1 MRNTARLHGAFMDVV
16 CSNLMAEFSGTRY
29 FGLMFGMPDRR
40 TVRSNRFLVPVIL
53 IGAAL
58 FVTGNG
64 WMALRSVEWL
74 ETSQRW
80 VDHTWEV
87 IAQVERIMSSA
98 KDAETSSR
106 GYLLTA
112 DPSSLTPFEQARRDL
127 PAEVEGFRQLTADNL
142 SQQQRAAYMVSVLNV
157 RMNVLAQVNAL
168 RAAPG
173 EFDNAR
179 AMATMEDGRA
189 AMGQVRLTANSM
201 EDEERRLL
209 GDRVSETR
217 RAALRVRLTSI
228 GASLLDFVLIF
239 LISRYLAR
247 ERALRLETENTAQ
260 SLAESRIE
268 IERKADEV
276 LRLNESLELR
286 VQQRTAELEAANKEL
301 EAFSYSV
308 SHDLRAPLRTIDGF
322 SLALEEDYA
331 DVVGVE
337 GKDYIQRVRTGVQR
351 MGGLIDALLQLSRIT
366 RADIE
371 RKAVDVSD
379 IAESVAGQVRDQS
392 PGQIIHF
399 SIEQGLEAF
408 ADSGLFRVALENLF
422 GNAVK
427 FSSRKAES
435 RVDFGWD
442 VDQKAYF
449 VRDNGAGFD
458 MTYKDK
464 LFGAFNRLHG
474 DRDFKGSGIGLAT
487 VARVI
492 RRHHGIIWADSVLD
506 RGSTFWFTLGGVTP

>member
-1 MRNTARLHGAFMDVV
+1 MGFRPRAIIEVDVPASIAKFGA
-16 CSNLMAEFSGTRY
+16 TRY
-29 FGLMFGMPDRR
+29 FCYMPG
-40 TVRSNRFLVPVIL
+40 TEVSWMPRSNRFLVPVIL

-58 FVTGNG
+58 FVVANG

-74 ETSQRW
+74 ETSEHW

-87 IAQVERIMSSA
+87 IAQVEQIRSST
-98 KDAETSSR
+98 KDAETGSR

-112 DPSSLTPFEQARRDL
+112 DRPFLTSFQKAQEDL
-127 PAEVEGFRQLTADNL
+127 PTELEQFKRLTNDNL
-142 SQQQRAAYMVSVLNV
+142 SQQQRAKDMLSALDRGMNLLNQA
-157 RMNVLAQVNAL
+157 NLL
-168 RAAPG
+168 RATPG
-173 EFDNAR
+173 EFDQNGAI
-179 AMATMEDGRA
+179 ASMEDSKA
-189 AMGQVRLTANSM
+189 PMQQVRLTAIAM

-209 GDRVSETR
+209 RDRVGETR
-217 RAALRVRLTSI
+217 RAALRVRLTLI
-228 GASLLDFVLIF
+228 GASLLDFFFIF
-239 LISRYLAR
+239 LISRYLAQ
-247 ERALRLETENTAQ
+247 ERALRHETEITAR
-260 SLAESRIE
+260 SLEQSRIE
-268 IERKADEV
+268 IERKANEV
-276 LRLNESLELR
+276 HLLNESLELR
-286 VQQRTAELEAANKEL
+286 VQQRTAELEATNKEL

-337 GKDYIQRVRTGVQR
+337 GKDYIQRVRAGVQR

-371 RKAVDVSD
+371 RKAVDVTE
-379 IAESVAGQVRDQS
+379 IANSVAAQMVDQN
-392 PGQIIHF
+392 PGQTIHF
-399 SIEQGLEAF
+399 SIEQGLKAS
-408 ADSGLFRVALENLF
+408 ADAGLLRVALENLF

-427 FSSRKAES
+427 FSSKKAES

-442 VDQKAYF
+442 DSQKAYF

-492 RRHHGIIWADSVLD
+492 RRHHGTIWADSVLD

>member
-1 MRNTARLHGAFMDVV
+1 MP
-16 CSNLMAEFSGTRY
+16 GTQDSRAS
-29 FGLMFGMPDRR
+29 
-40 TVRSNRFLVPVIL
+40 RSNRFLVPIIL
-53 IGAAL
+53 IGAAF
-58 FVTGNG
+58 FVAANG

-74 ETSQRW
+74 ETSEHW

-87 IAQVERIMSSA
+87 IAQVETIMSSA
-98 KDAETSSR
+98 KDAEIGSR

-112 DPSSLTPFEQARRDL
+112 DRSFLAPFQEAQQDL
-127 PAEVEGFRQLTADNL
+127 PLELENFKRLTADNL
-142 SQQQRAAYMVSVLNV
+142 SQQQRAEHMVSVLEV
-157 RMNVLAQVNAL
+157 RMDLLNQVNAL

-173 EFDNAR
+173 NFNNAR
-179 AMATMEDGRA
+179 AIAIMGDGKA
-189 AMGQVRLTANSM
+189 AMQQVRLTANAM

-209 GDRVSETR
+209 KDRISETR
-217 RAALRVRLTSI
+217 RAALRVRLTLI
-228 GASLLDFVLIF
+228 GASLLDLFFIF

-247 ERALRLETENTAQ
+247 ERALRLETERTARN
-260 SLAESRIE
+260 LAESRSE
-268 IERKADEV
+268 IERKSQEV
-276 LRLNESLELR
+276 HELNEGLELR

-331 DVVGVE
+331 DIVGVE
-337 GKDYIQRVRTGVQR
+337 GKDYIQRVRAGVQR

-366 RADIE
+366 RADLE
-371 RKAVDVSD
+371 RESVN
-379 IAESVAGQVRDQS
+379 ITELAESVAGQVTGQT
-392 PGQIIHF
+392 PGQTIHF
-399 SIEQGLEAF
+399 LIERGLEAS
-408 ADSGLFRVALENLF
+408 ADSGLLRVALENLF

-427 FSSRKAES
+427 FSSKKAES
-435 RVDFGWD
+435 RIDFGWD

-458 MTYKDK
+458 MSYKDK

-492 RRHHGIIWADSVLD
+492 RRHHGTIWADSVLD
-506 RGSTFWFTLGGVTP
+506 SGSTFWFTLGGVMP